1 MPRNRAAQTPTLLHR
16 WIFCADLCP
25 HRTVG
30 AGQAHTAKGKV
41 THVKKKILAA
51 LAVVP
56 LVALLAGCA
65 AAAGGGSTTADG
77 ADTVVK
83 IGVVNAGDAYWAD
96 YTKAAADEGITVK
109 IVSFADYP
117 QPNPALTEGEIDLN
131 QFQHIVY
138 LADYNVSAKQD
149 LTPIGSTAI
158 YPLGL
163 YSTKVKDVAEIKKG
177 DTVAVPNDNS
187 NQARALLI
195 LQSAKLITLKSGGS
209 IFSDLTD
216 IDTAKSKVDVKALE
230 ASLIPTSL
238 PDVAAAVINS
248 DFVAK
253 AGLSLDDAIAKDDP
267 SDPNALPYVNVFAAR
282 AEDKDNK
289 TYQKLVEIYQNTKAV
304 QDGVLKVSGG
314 TAVLLKTPVA
324 DLEASLAKV
333 EKDTAAQ
340 K

>member
-1 MPRNRAAQTPTLLHR
+1 M
-16 WIFCADLCP
+16 
-25 HRTVG
+25 
-30 AGQAHTAKGKV
+30 
-41 THVKKKILAA
+41 KKKFLAA

-65 AAAGGGSTTADG
+65 GVAGGGDAADSS
-77 ADTVVK
+77 DKVVK
-83 IGVVNAGDAYWAD
+83 IGVINAGDAYWAD
-96 YTKAAADEGITVK
+96 YTKAAADEGIKVK
-109 IVSFADYP
+109 IVSFSEYP

-138 LADYNVSAKQD
+138 LADYNVAAKQD

-163 YSTKVKDVAEIKKG
+163 YSSKVKDVAEIKKG
-177 DTVAVPNDNS
+177 DTIIVPNDNS

-216 IDTAKSKVDVKALE
+216 IDTDASKVEVKALD
-230 ASLIPTSL
+230 AALIPTSL
-238 PDVAAAVINS
+238 PDVAGAVINN
-248 DFVAK
+248 DFVTK

-267 SDPNALPYVNVFAAR
+267 SDPNALPYVNIFAAR

-289 TYQKLVEIYQNTKAV
+289 TYQKLVEIFQNTKAV

-314 TAVLLKTPVA
+314 TAVLVKTPA
-324 DLEASLAKV
+324 AELQASLAKV